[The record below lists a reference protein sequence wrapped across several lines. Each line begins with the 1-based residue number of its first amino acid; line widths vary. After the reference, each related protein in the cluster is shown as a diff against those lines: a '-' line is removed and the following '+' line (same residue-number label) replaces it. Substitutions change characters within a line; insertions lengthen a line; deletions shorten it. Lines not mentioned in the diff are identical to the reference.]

1 MITSFNHSS
10 FTVSD
15 LDRSLNFYCNIIGMK
30 RISYAER
37 PQDYTE
43 KVTGI
48 KGCMMKVAYLTG
60 WEHRLELIE
69 YIGSKKNS
77 QTSSIDN
84 IGAGHICFNVTDIV
98 KMAEEFRN
106 KGVELLSDP
115 ILVPA
120 GSNKDGMIF
129 YMKDPDGIIVELI
142 QSSPLT
148 N

>member
-120 GSNKDGMIF
+120 GTNKGGMIF